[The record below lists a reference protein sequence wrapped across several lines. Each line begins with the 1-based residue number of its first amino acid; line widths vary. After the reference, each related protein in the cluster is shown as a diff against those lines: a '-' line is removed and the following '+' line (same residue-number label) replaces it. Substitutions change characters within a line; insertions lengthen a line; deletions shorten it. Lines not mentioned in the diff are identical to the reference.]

1 MDLDG
6 LEEFLIKE
14 SNINKDF
21 IKDFFGIQKNKAHEK
36 YKPFTIDLDDI
47 AFWLDAGKGHIK
59 NTLVKNYLYNI
70 DYTILDPDEEKLL
83 LASKRKQKN
92 EEDNRGGYNK
102 ELILLTS
109 DCFKML
115 CMRSKTKKA
124 NKVRQYY
131 IDLEKLIDQYK
142 DLIINQQSKKIE
154 ILENDLRKDVL
165 PNDGYCY
172 IYLEKDELGIEY
184 YRLGQTGNLQKRF
197 HNHNSSSIHKK
208 IIAYKIKTDNIIH
221 FEACL
226 RGVMFDFRYKN
237 DKDYFKLPKD
247 KIEESL
253 TICKKVVKNFKNK
266 DNLLDKKG
274 GSNNGDNLIINYN
287 NIDKVLIKIFSFLSH
302 SVMWNMYDNPNK
314 AYFNGK
320 KISNKKLKEIVLP
333 ESLINK
339 LLIVPVHRYDEFTEI
354 INLGFDE
361 ISYENLFKIL
371 YKFYNK
377 EKIDLKYINKIPDD
391 IDYYKEIAIKKIKLG
406 DKVYRINLI
415 GTLCRFENV
424 KHVSKNIYKLMLG
437 S

>member
-1 MDLDG
+1 MELDG
-6 LEEFLIKE
+6 LEDFLINE
-14 SNINKDF
+14 SKINKEF
-21 IKDFFGIQKNKAHEK
+21 IKDFFGMQKKNIYDN
-36 YKPFTIDLDDI
+36 YKPFIIDLDDI
-47 AFWLDAGKGHIK
+47 AYWLDSKKSRLKKSLIK
-59 NTLVKNYLYNI
+59 SYENNI
-70 DYTILDPDEEKLL
+70 DYIVIPPIKYSNVLL
-83 LASKRKQKN
+83 SPKEQQN
-92 EEDNRGGYNK
+92 ENRGGHNRK
-102 ELILLTS
+102 SILLTV

-115 CMRSKTKKA
+115 CMRSNTKKA

-142 DLIINQQSKKIE
+142 DIIINNQTKKIE

-165 PNDGYCY
+165 PKEDYCY

-208 IIAYKIKTDNIIH
+208 IVAYKIKTDNIIH

-237 DKDYFKLPKD
+237 DKDYFKLPKE

-253 TICKKVVKNFKNK
+253 TLCKKVVKNFKN
-266 DNLLDKKG
+266 NNILEKKG
-274 GSNNGDNLIINYN
+274 GSKNNGDNLIIDYN
-287 NIDKVLIKIFSFLSH
+287 NVDKVLIKIFSFLSH
-302 SVMWNMYDNPNK
+302 SVMWNMYDNPNN

-320 KISNKKLKEIVLP
+320 KITKQKLKEIILP
-333 ESLINK
+333 ETEINK
-339 LLIVPVHRYDEFTEI
+339 LLIVSVHRYDEFTEV
-354 INLGFDE
+354 INLGFNE
-361 ISYENLFKIL
+361 LSYEDLFNIL
-371 YKFYNK
+371 YKYYNK
-377 EKIDLKYINKIPDD
+377 EKIDLKFIKKIPDD
-391 IDYYKEIAIKKIKLG
+391 IDYYKENAINKIKLG

-424 KHVSKNIYKLMLG
+424 KHISKNIYKLILG